1 MKILLVGE
9 FSGVSTGYGKITREL
24 AQRLHNDGYEIAEL
38 ATFCHKDDPKIKEIP
53 WKIYPNLPSNE
64 EEEREYNSNPQ
75 NANGKWKF
83 EEVLLDFKPTHVFGN
98 GDPFF
103 YEYQQHSPFRKYF
116 NWIVAAPID
125 GIPQHN
131 QWIQIFDNADGL
143 MTYTDWGK
151 SILEEYG
158 LKVNGVFSPVASN
171 DFFKI
176 PQKEIDK
183 FKNIFGINGIKII
196 GTVMRN
202 QPRKLF
208 DALFSSFSKYLN
220 INSDVLLYCHTTYP
234 DAGWDFPELLIK
246 HGIINKVLFTYRCM
260 NCKNSY
266 PGYFQNLRSTCPF
279 CRNLS
284 AKMPDG
290 QDGVDTATL
299 NKIINLFD
307 VYVQLASREGL
318 GIPQIEA
325 CSCDVP
331 VVSMKYAGM
340 TDVVNKI
347 GNEVKIKASYL
358 SYPMNMVEAVPD
370 EEDLVGVIDSLIK
383 KEKTGENLKKYEEY
397 YGSWDKSY
405 LVFLNVIKSLPEK
418 SWNKVNIEYPNKY
431 VELNVSNED
440 YVKFLITEV
449 LREPEL
455 IGSYLMT
462 RMIND
467 LNSGITFGGICGNYF
482 TENIDQRNYLQFDR
496 KKAYDICLN
505 RKAFN
510 DSYQNILNNE
520 L

>member
-1 MKILLVGE
+1 
-9 FSGVSTGYGKITREL
+9 
-24 AQRLHNDGYEIAEL
+24 
-38 ATFCHKDDPKIKEIP
+38 
-53 WKIYPNLPSNE
+53 
-64 EEEREYNSNPQ
+64 
-75 NANGKWKF
+75 
-83 EEVLLDFKPTHVFGN
+83 
-98 GDPFF
+98 
-103 YEYQQHSPFRKYF
+103 
-116 NWIVAAPID
+116 
-125 GIPQHN
+125 
-131 QWIQIFDNADGL
+131 
-143 MTYTDWGK
+143 
-151 SILEEYG
+151 
-158 LKVNGVFSPVASN
+158 
-171 DFFKI
+171 
-176 PQKEIDK
+176 
-183 FKNIFGINGIKII
+183 
-196 GTVMRN
+196 
-202 QPRKLF
+202 
-208 DALFSSFSKYLN
+208 
-220 INSDVLLYCHTTYP
+220 
-234 DAGWDFPELLIK
+234 
-246 HGIINKVLFTYRCM
+246 
-260 NCKNSY
+260 
-266 PGYFQNLRSTCPF
+266 
-279 CRNLS
+279 
-284 AKMPDG
+284 
-290 QDGVDTATL
+290 
-299 NKIINLFD
+299 
-307 VYVQLASREGL
+307 
-318 GIPQIEA
+318 
-325 CSCDVP
+325 
-331 VVSMKYAGM
+331 MKYAGM

-462 RMIND
+462 RIIND